1 MIFQVFA
8 FTSTSLFG
16 SSLLIGLQAFLRMW
30 LSQQGPQG
38 PVSIPTGLCKP
49 TLLYLTHQG
58 SLHIAP
64 FRGKCLT
71 WLAVGL
77 IFFFF
82 FGHGRQEIILAWK
95 HYFRWLK
102 MLQYFYFPSSRWS
115 SCLSSADELMPY
127 FLQGWQRFPKSQKI
141 CPCCYCYILLRK
153 MFLKL
158 FHQKYISLDTK
169 NMGWPELLRRV
180 CNSPLAV
187 RSEANLA
194 AFSPWDVTQYHRW
207 CMQQPGRISRGVGW
221 VEEDQWLH
229 AVSFH
234 LYSILSL
241 FSFTFLAAPCDL

>member
-77 IFFFF
+77 IFFF
-82 FGHGRQEIILAWK
+82 GHGRQEIILAWK

-127 FLQGWQRFPKSQKI
+127 FLQGWQRFPKSQKSALVVTATVCSGRCFWSCSI
-141 CPCCYCYILLRK
+141 
-153 MFLKL
+153 
-158 FHQKYISLDTK
+158 K
-169 NMGWPELLRRV
+169 NI
-180 CNSPLAV
+180 SPLT
-187 RSEANLA
+187 LKT
-194 AFSPWDVTQYHRW
+194 W
-207 CMQQPGRISRGVGW
+207 GG
-221 VEEDQWLH
+221 
-229 AVSFH
+229 
-234 LYSILSL
+234 LSSCGESAIPL
-241 FSFTFLAAPCDL
+241 